1 MEPKNNSAEDDFMAG
16 LDKGE
21 ENPLEPLADDLFPED
36 KTTEVIEE
44 KPEKP
49 VPFYKDEKV
58 QRYIEKQIEKRLK
71 DVRPTVTETFKQEVS
86 AGDPDLVNAFTA
98 IIGND
103 TPEKIAALK
112 ALETSLSRVDERAT
126 NKAIERLQQV
136 QHEQSERETREI
148 AEAQSELEEGRSDI
162 EDHLG
167 QELTERQWD
176 AYKDFLKR
184 IEPKGGYDE
193 YPDFVET
200 FEVFRNSVKRP
211 SNSQAK
217 VLASRG
223 LERSSSASITPKLV
237 SDGKTS
243 LWNQVDKILGN

>member
-1 MEPKNNSAEDDFMAG
+1 MEPKKNSTEDDFMAG

-36 KTTEVIEE
+36 KTDEVIEE
-44 KPEKP
+44 KTEKP
-49 VPFYKDEKV
+49 VPFYKDEKL
-58 QRYIEKQIEKRLK
+58 QRYIDKQVTKRLAETK
-71 DVRPTVTETFKQEVS
+71 PTVTETFKQEVS
-86 AGDPDLVNAFTA
+86 GDPDLVNAFTT

-112 ALETSLSRVDERAT
+112 ALERSLASVDERAT
-126 NKAIERLQQV
+126 TKAIERLQQV
-136 QHEQSERETREI
+136 QQEQSERETREI

-176 AYKDFLKR
+176 AYKDFLRR

-193 YPDFVET
+193 YPDFVDT
-200 FEVFRNSVKRP
+200 FEVFRNSVKRS

-243 LWNQVDKILGN
+243 LWQQVDKILGN